1 VTERDTFDD
10 LDKYVD
16 FLKEGANPD
25 CHIVLVGTK
34 LDLEEDEN
42 KPRQAKISFLSF
54 FPALGKARF

>member
-1 VTERDTFDD
+1 MTERDTFDD

-34 LDLEEDEN
+34 LDLEEDGN
-42 KPRQAKISFLSF
+42 KPRQAKISFSF
-54 FPALGKARF
+54 FPSFPRKARF